1 MPVGVCRIRRLGHP
15 ARHGPAA
22 ARDLAHAGLL
32 PSPELDTHVAI
43 ATGEDA
49 VETLV
54 GLIHSMVPAIIASEA
69 ASEQE
74 IEIDTLAERLRGDTG
89 AIEPIVMWPIVI
101 GAHATKPQ

>member
-1 MPVGVCRIRRLGHP
+1 M
-15 ARHGPAA
+15 
-22 ARDLAHAGLL
+22 
-32 PSPELDTHVAI
+32 
-43 ATGEDA
+43 
-49 VETLV
+49 